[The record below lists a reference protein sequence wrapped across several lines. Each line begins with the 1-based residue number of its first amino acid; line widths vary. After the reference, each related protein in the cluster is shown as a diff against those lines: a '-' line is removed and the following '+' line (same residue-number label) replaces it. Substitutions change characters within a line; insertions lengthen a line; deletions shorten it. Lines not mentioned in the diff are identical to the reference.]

1 MRSVFLP
8 GLLAATLLSSS
19 LSAQQ
24 AQFDVVIANG
34 TIVDGT
40 GAARFRG
47 DVAIKDGRVVRI
59 ERGSIRAFQR
69 ASIAWMFPIPAST
82 D

>member
-34 TIVDGT
+34 TIIDGT
-40 GAARFRG
+40 GAARLRQS
-47 DVAIKDGRVVRI
+47 GR
-59 ERGSIRAFQR
+59 STPRA
-69 ASIAWMFPIPAST
+69 
-82 D
+82 

>member
-24 AQFDVVIANG
+24 TQFDVVIANG
-34 TIVDGT
+34 TIIDGT

-47 DVAIKDGRVVRI
+47 DVAIKDSRVVRI
-59 ERGSIRAFQR
+59 ERG
-69 ASIAWMFPIPAST
+69 
-82 D
+82 